1 MIISSKKVI
10 SKKQSQRQAQP
21 LARGPTELPSRKA
34 QTIKLG
40 VDVHLDLYVVVRII
54 DGGTPQPPQRFKPV
68 DFMLW
73 CAKQPTLAEKVFT
86 CYEAGPFGYT
96 LHRRLEKMGVTNYVI
111 RPRDWDEYSK
121 KVKTDK
127 RDALAMALCL
137 DRYVGGNRD
146 AFCVVR
152 VPTEA
157 QEQKGSLSRQ
167 RESLQQDKQ
176 RLAAQGRS
184 HALYYGGHL
193 QGEWWQEAAWQRTL
207 PELPVIVVNL
217 LEPLRRLLWAVEVE
231 LSART
236 EELVAAAPVGL
247 PAGLGRMTSEI
258 LEREVADWDRF
269 RNRRQ
274 VASYTGLCPR
284 EDSSSQRRFQGA
296 INKHGNRR
304 LRPALVEGA
313 WRLLVFQPEY
323 RAVKKWAAAMLV
335 GKSGK
340 PRRKKLIIALAR
352 TFAVDWWRV
361 RTGRCKAE
369 DLGLKLHPRSLP
381 KTPVP

>member
-1 MIISSKKVI
+1 MINKKSNNKPQLQPQSKPPASVMVPV
-10 SKKQSQRQAQP
+10 P
-21 LARGPTELPSRKA
+21 LKA
-34 QTIKLG
+34 KSIKLG
-40 VDVHLDLYVVVRII
+40 VDVHLDRYVVVRVI
-54 DGGTPQPPQRFKPV
+54 DGGTPQPPQSFKPK
-68 DFMLW
+68 DFLVW
-73 CAKQPTLAEKVFT
+73 CAKQLALAEKVFT

-111 RPRDWDEYSK
+111 RPRDWDEYGK

-127 RDALAMALCL
+127 RDAQAMSLCL

-152 VPTEA
+152 VPTET
-157 QEQKGSLSRQ
+157 QEQKRSVSRQ
-167 RESLQQDKQ
+167 RESLQTEKQ

-184 HALYYGGHL
+184 HVLYYGGHL
-193 QGEWWQEAAWQRTL
+193 QGEWWREAAWQKTL
-207 PELPVIVVNL
+207 PELPAIVVDL
-217 LEPLRRLLWAVEVE
+217 LEPLRRLIAAMDVE
-231 LSART
+231 LKTRT
-236 EELVAAAPVGL
+236 HELEDAATEGL
-247 PAGLGRMTSEI
+247 PMGLGRMTSQI
-258 LEREVADWDRF
+258 LDHEVADWNRF
-269 RNRRQ
+269 TSRRQ

-304 LRPALVEGA
+304 LRPVLVETA

-323 RAVKKWAAAMLV
+323 RAVKKWRVALLDK
-335 GKSGK
+335 KSGK
-340 PRRKKLIIALAR
+340 PKRKKIIIALAR

-369 DLGLKLHPRSLP
+369 DLGLKLQPVELP
-381 KTPVP
+381 KTTAK

>member
-1 MIISSKKVI
+1 MIQQKINSKK
-10 SKKQSQRQAQP
+10 KTALQP
-21 LARGPTELPSRKA
+21 PVSGSGQDVVKA
-34 QTIKLG
+34 QSIKLG

-68 DFMLW
+68 DFLLW
-73 CAKQPTLAEKVFT
+73 CAKQLTLAEKVFT
-86 CYEAGPFGYT
+86 CYEAGPFGYS

-137 DRYVGGNRD
+137 DRYVSGNRE

-152 VPTEA
+152 VPTQA
-157 QEQKGSLSRQ
+157 QEQKRSLSRQ
-167 RESLQQDKQ
+167 RESLQQARQ

-193 QGEWWQEAAWQRTL
+193 QGEWWREATWQRTRL
-207 PELPVIVVNL
+207 ELPAIVVDL
-217 LEPLRRLLWAVEVE
+217 LEPLRRLLAAVEVE
-231 LSART
+231 LQART
-236 EELVAAAPVGL
+236 RELEASAPAGLPVGL
-247 PAGLGRMTSEI
+247 GQMTSQI
-258 LEREVADWDRF
+258 LEREVADWSRF
-269 RNRRQ
+269 KNRRQ

-284 EDSSSQRRFQGA
+284 EDASSQRRFQGA

-304 LRPALVEGA
+304 LRPVLVEGA
-313 WRLLVFQPEY
+313 WRLLIFQPEY
-323 RAVKKWAAAMLV
+323 RAVQKWRAALLDK
-335 GKSGK
+335 KSG
-340 PRRKKLIIALAR
+340 PARRKKLIIALAR

-361 RTGRCKAE
+361 RTGRCQAQ
-369 DLGLKLHPRSLP
+369 DLGLKLQPLANA
-381 KTPVP
+381 